1 MLHSQTINQPSK
13 LKATSGGAETL
24 FTLLPC
30 AWFAQGNTARYLF
43 FTCTVHHEQCTL
55 LRIWGTCYDGN
66 LEREEQDWNPHRP
79 ISAAQSSEHS
89 ATTMAFLQKL
99 KHGKACL
106 KAGSTGELRNVAF
119 GKLDNLFQQRPASSW
134 LVFHPRRRQV
144 PKKSGSDPKK
154 TFSTKFFTGG
164 KNFDFC
170 FFHRKEFL
178 TPFLKNW
185 VNDGEEMKKI
195 SSKESFDQGF

>member
-1 MLHSQTINQPSK
+1 MIIQPSK

-30 AWFAQGNTARYLF
+30 ACFAQGNTARYLF

-134 LVFHPRRRQV
+134 LEDAKFR
-144 PKKSGSDPKK
+144 KKLGSHPKK
-154 TFSTKFFTGG
+154 TFSTKFFAGG
-164 KNFDFC
+164 ENFDFC
-170 FFHRKEFL
+170 FFPDEKNFWFL
-178 TPFLKNW
+178 FWRIGST
-185 VNDGEEMKKI
+185 VKKWR
-195 SSKESFDQGF
+195 